1 MPPVSSVSKT
11 MLTLKL
17 DLDSESEKKK
27 KEKFGDLVSL
37 GCFGFYDFF
46 KLSDPSLIL
55 WFRFLATKDPQ
66 VQNGRS

>member
-37 GCFGFYDFF
+37 GCFAFDYFF
-46 KLSDPSLIL
+46 HLSDLHFTNSL
-55 WFRFLATKDPQ
+55 
-66 VQNGRS
+66 V